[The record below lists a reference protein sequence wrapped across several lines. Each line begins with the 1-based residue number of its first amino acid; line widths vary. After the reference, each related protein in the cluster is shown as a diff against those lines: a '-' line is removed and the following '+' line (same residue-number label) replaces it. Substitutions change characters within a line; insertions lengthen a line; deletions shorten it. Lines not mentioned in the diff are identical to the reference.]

1 MSDPIV
7 KLFTGVNFP
16 ILTTTD
22 VFKGV
27 WRGTYEGIRGRPL
40 KTVMGHSLSQ
50 IAGSAVGRAADSGDD
65 YTAITKLQGKNLPV
79 QIGVSALVSGGI
91 DYAMGRGSQMERFI
105 APAVIDGVVSY
116 GAPMMYSADPRIL

>member
-65 YTAITKLQGKNLPV
+65 YTGITKLQGQNLPV

-91 DYAMGRGSQMERFI
+91 DYAMGRGGKMERFI

>member
-7 KLFTGVNFP
+7 KIFTGVNYP

-27 WRGTYEGIRGRPL
+27 WRGSYEGFRGRPL
-40 KTVMGHSLSQ
+40 KTVMAHTLSQ

-65 YTAITKLQGKNLPV
+65 YTGIAQLQGNNLPV
-79 QIGVSALVSGGI
+79 QIGVSSLVSGGI
-91 DYAMGRGSQMERFI
+91 DYAMGRGGKMERFI
-105 APAVIDGVVSY
+105 VPAVIDGVVSY
-116 GAPMMYSADPRIL
+116 AGPMMYSSDPRIL